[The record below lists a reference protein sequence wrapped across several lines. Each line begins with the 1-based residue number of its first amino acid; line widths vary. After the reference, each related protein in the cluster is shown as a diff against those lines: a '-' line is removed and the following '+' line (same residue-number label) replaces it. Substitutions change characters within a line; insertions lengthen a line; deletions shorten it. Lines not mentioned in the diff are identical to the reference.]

1 MSDPEDFKTHI
12 SGVFSRASSAYDRT
26 GPQFFSHLG
35 KKLVEFARIFPGA
48 RVLDVAFDR
57 GAVFV
62 PASAAVSAT
71 GQVIGID
78 ISEGM
83 IGQARSEV
91 SLRGLAN
98 TKVLKMDAECLD
110 FPDSSFD
117 FVLCGLCL
125 FFFPNLDQALTGF
138 LRVLRPGGRLAAST
152 FRAVEDA
159 RTKRW
164 DELGD
169 ASKDSL
175 KPVPTARTRKLGSEV
190 EIRQV
195 LSRAGFSEIKVMPQE
210 ETFHFNSEDEWWQT
224 AWSHGNRGFLERMEA
239 NVIARYKK
247 QATELIREEKTE
259 QGIPDTW
266 YLLYS
271 DAQKPP
277 CASLV
282 NR

>member
-12 SGVFSRASSAYDRT
+12 SGVFSRASSSYDRT
-26 GPQFFSHLG
+26 GPRFFSHLG
-35 KKLVEFARIFPGA
+35 KKLIEFARIPPRA
-48 RVLDVAFDR
+48 RVLDVACGR

-62 PASAAVSAT
+62 PASTAVSAT

-83 IGQARSEV
+83 IEQARSEV
-91 SLRGLAN
+91 SLQGLAN
-98 TKVLKMDAECLD
+98 TKVLKMDAESLD

-138 LRVLRPGGRLAAST
+138 LRVLKPGGRLVAST
-152 FRAVEDA
+152 FQAVEDA

-164 DELGD
+164 DELDD
-169 ASKDSL
+169 AFKDYL
-175 KPVPTARTRKLGSEV
+175 KPVPSAVTKKLDSEA

-195 LSRAGFSEIKVMPQE
+195 LSQAGFSEIEVMPQK
-210 ETFHFNSEDEWWQT
+210 ETFYFNTDDEWWQT
-224 AWSHGNRGFLERMEA
+224 AWSTGYRGFLERMEA
-239 NVIARYKK
+239 DVIARYKK

-266 YLLYS
+266 HLLYS
-271 DAQKPP
+271 KAQKPP
-277 CASLV
+277 
-282 NR
+282 

>member
-1 MSDPEDFKTHI
+1 MSNPEDFKAHI

-26 GPQFFSHLG
+26 GPRFFSHFG
-35 KKLVEFARIFPGA
+35 KKLVDFARIPPGA
-48 RVLDVAFDR
+48 RVLDVACGR

-62 PASAAVSAT
+62 PASTAVSAT

-83 IGQARSEV
+83 IEQARNEV
-91 SLRGLAN
+91 SLQGLAN
-98 TKVLKMDAECLD
+98 TKVFKMDAENLD

-138 LRVLRPGGRLAAST
+138 LRGLKPGGRLAAST
-152 FRAVEDA
+152 FQAVEDA

-164 DELGD
+164 DKLDD
-169 ASKDSL
+169 AFKDCL
-175 KPVPTARTRKLGSEV
+175 KPVPTVQTKKLDSEA

-195 LSRAGFSEIKVMPQE
+195 LSQAGFSGIEVMLQDEI
-210 ETFHFNSEDEWWQT
+210 FYFNSEDEWWQT
-224 AWSHGNRGFLERMEA
+224 AWSNGYRGFLERMEPDA
-239 NVIARYKK
+239 IARYKR
-247 QATELIREEKTE
+247 QATELIREDKTE

-266 YLLYS
+266 YLLCS
-271 DAQKPP
+271 KAQKPP
-277 CASLV
+277 
-282 NR
+282 